1 MFQHGPFVKAEI
13 ERVIDDDP
21 EVRDSI
27 RQVLSR
33 VGFDVSTAD
42 NGETGIQAFYERPPD
57 VVIVDIIMP
66 RNNGIEVIRKIR
78 GSFPGAR
85 IVAITGGGN
94 FGLFGYKP
102 GTLVTEAYLA
112 SASASG
118 AVSCYTTPLTSRQLW
133 TRPADS
139 GQAGCR

>member
-1 MFQHGPFVKAEI
+1 MPSVL
-13 ERVIDDDP
+13 VIDDEP

-33 VGFDVSTAD
+33 VGFHVVTAE
-42 NGETGIQAFYERPPD
+42 NGAAGLQAFYDRPPD

-66 RNNGIEVIRKIR
+66 RHNGVEVIRKIR
-78 GSFPGAR
+78 ESYPGAR

-94 FGLFGYKP
+94 FGPLGYKP

-112 SASASG
+112 SATESG
-118 AVSCYTTPLTSRQLW
+118 ADAVMTKPFHRTDLIALVRSLVKN
-133 TRPADS
+133 
-139 GQAGCR
+139 

>member
-1 MFQHGPFVKAEI
+1 MPSVL
-13 ERVIDDDP
+13 VIDDDP

-42 NGETGIQAFYERPPD
+42 NGETGTQAFYERPPD

-66 RNNGIEVIRKIR
+66 RNNGVEVIRKIR
-78 GSFPGAR
+78 ETYPGAR

-94 FGLFGYKP
+94 FGPFGYKP
-102 GTLVTEAYLA
+102 GTLVTEAFLA
-112 SASASG
+112 SASVSG
-118 AVSCYTTPLTSRQLW
+118 ADAVMTKPFHRTELIALVRSLVKN
-133 TRPADS
+133 
-139 GQAGCR
+139 

>member
-1 MFQHGPFVKAEI
+1 MPSVL
-13 ERVIDDDP
+13 VIDDDP

-33 VGFDVSTAD
+33 VGFDVRTAD

-94 FGLFGYKP
+94 FGRSGYKP

-112 SASASG
+112 SASESG
-118 AVSCYTTPLTSRQLW
+118 ADAVMTKPFHRTELIALVRSLVKN
-133 TRPADS
+133 
-139 GQAGCR
+139 